1 MSTMTSADFGA
12 EMVMGSVVVWNFT
25 VVVVTGMGVVGVG
38 GWVRSKPLVESYS
51 QKLVEV
57 GFPIMPLR

>member
-1 MSTMTSADFGA
+1 
-12 EMVMGSVVVWNFT
+12 MGSVVVWNFT